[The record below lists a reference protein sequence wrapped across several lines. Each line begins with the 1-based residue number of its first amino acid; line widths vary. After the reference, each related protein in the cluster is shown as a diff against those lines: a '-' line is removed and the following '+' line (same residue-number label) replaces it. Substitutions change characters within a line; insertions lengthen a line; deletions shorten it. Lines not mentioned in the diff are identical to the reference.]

1 LTCESSNTV
10 IPWYSETYTH
20 GIQIRRFVI
29 KKKDM
34 KKILSIEAVSTRFSS
49 DFSLYN
55 EVEG

>member
-1 LTCESSNTV
+1 
-10 IPWYSETYTH
+10 
-20 GIQIRRFVI
+20 
-29 KKKDM
+29 M